1 MEKQKYYIVLC
12 RDYIDDKTV
21 VVTDSGI
28 SYNLDQGKLFSVIGD
43 AMRAVIEYNQITSY
57 KFEIEKIFV

>member
-12 RDYIDDKTV
+12 RDYIDGKTV

>member
-28 SYNLDQGKLFSVIGD
+28 SYNLDNGKLFSVIGD
-43 AMRAVIEYNQITSY
+43 AMRAVIEYNRITSY
-57 KFEIEKIFV
+57 KFEIEPIFV

>member
-12 RDYIDDKTV
+12 RDYIDGKTV

-28 SYNLDQGKLFSVIGD
+28 SYDLDQSKLFSVIGD

-57 KFEIEKIFV
+57 KFEIETIFV